1 MTNIMTQTSVIPK
14 ARRNSLSQ
22 LKGEFYPLQKVE
34 LIALCKA
41 KLINNPVFVLLA
53 LKYESHCLD
62 DSASFSP
69 KDFAVRWE
77 ISESS
82 VHEAIRKLKAADFLS
97 ESEYSNTEQVVE
109 YRLEKLE
116 QWNDSNSE
124 TGDIGIVY
132 SLKCQQNARRY
143 IGVTKFH
150 YGYEKQRKRRFE
162 ALQRFDSHLNQ
173 LCKGCH
179 PSRQL
184 QDDWNN
190 YGSENF
196 VFEVLEIVPV
206 FTQGS
211 ATLVWGSN
219 AALRQ
224 PEAKWHHNFE
234 NTYSCSTWNFSS
246 KNSLNS
252 LAIKFRHHVEID
264 EVE

>member
-1 MTNIMTQTSVIPK
+1 MTQTSVTPK
-14 ARRNSLSQ
+14 LRRNSLGR
-22 LKGEFYPLQKVE
+22 LKREFYPLQKAE
-34 LIALCKA
+34 LIALRKA

-82 VHEAIRKLKAADFLS
+82 VHEAIRKLKAVDFLS
-97 ESEYSNTEQVVE
+97 ESGYSNTEQVVE

-116 QWNDSNSE
+116 QWNGSSSE
-124 TGDIGIVY
+124 
-132 SLKCQQNARRY
+132 NAY
-143 IGVTKFH
+143 V
-150 YGYEKQRKRRFE
+150 
-162 ALQRFDSHLNQ
+162 
-173 LCKGCH
+173 
-179 PSRQL
+179 

-190 YGSENF
+190 YGSENK
-196 VFEVLEIVPV
+196 VFEVLEIIPV

-224 PEAKWHHNFE
+224 LEAKWHHNFE
-234 NTYSCSTWNFSS
+234 NTYSCSSWDSSS
-246 KNSLNS
+246 KNPLNS
-252 LAIKFRHHVEID
+252 LAIKFRHHVGIE

>member
-1 MTNIMTQTSVIPK
+1 MIPRPQK
-14 ARRNSLSQ
+14 DSQ
-22 LKGEFYPLQKVE
+22 GKIEGEYYPLQKAE
-34 LIALCKA
+34 LIALRKA

-53 LKYESHCLD
+53 LRYESHCLD

-124 TGDIGIVY
+124 TSDIGIVY
-132 SLKCQQNARRY
+132 SLGCKQNARRY
-143 IGVTKFH
+143 IGLTKFH
-150 YGYEKQRKRRFE
+150 YGYEKQRKRRRFE
-162 ALQRFDSHLNQ
+162 GLQRFDSHLNQ
-173 LCKGCH
+173 LRKGCH

-184 QDDWNN
+184 QEDWNK

-196 VFEVLEIVPV
+196 VFEVLEIIPV

-219 AALRQ
+219 ATLRQ
-224 PEAKWHHNFE
+224 VEAKWHQNFE
-234 NTYSCSTWNFSS
+234 NTYSRSS
-246 KNSLNS
+246 WDSSSNNPQNS
-252 LAIKFRHHVEID
+252 LAIKFRHHVGIE